1 MKRLL
6 VATIAALAFVPGVAF
21 AGHEHFLVTPGTCVE
36 DIAGGQTSISDLE
49 HGGYHQFH
57 DNVHTGAGGPGG
69 PLHKDGVASVIVDK
83 TIGGDAAN
91 LAACAAALE

>member
-6 VATIAALAFVPGVAF
+6 VVAMVALAFVPGVAF

-36 DIAGGQTSISDLE
+36 DIARGQTSNSDLE

-57 DNVHTGAGGPGG
+57 DNVHLGAGGVGG
-69 PLHKDGVASVIVDK
+69 PLNKDGVAPVIVDK
-83 TIGGDAAN
+83 TVGGDAAN
-91 LAACAAALE
+91 IAACAAVLE